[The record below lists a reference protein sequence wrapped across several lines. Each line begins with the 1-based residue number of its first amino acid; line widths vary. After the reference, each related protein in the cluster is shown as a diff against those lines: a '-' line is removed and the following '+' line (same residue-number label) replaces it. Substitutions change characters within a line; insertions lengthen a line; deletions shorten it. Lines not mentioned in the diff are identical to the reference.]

1 MGENA
6 KLMLLPEGECEL
18 YLHGVN
24 YAKETYPGLCRNSCS
39 ITPSTTSSDK
49 FIMKKSVHVSTIIHA
64 NFLFVSWFVRMN
76 SLLVMNALEKI
87 RKFFLRGN

>member
-39 ITPSTTSSDK
+39 ITPSTTSSDN
-49 FIMKKSVHVSTIIHA
+49 FIMKKICKAPTLLLTWLVKNTC
-64 NFLFVSWFVRMN
+64 LFPTRVYDV
-76 SLLVMNALEKI
+76 
-87 RKFFLRGN
+87 

>member
-1 MGENA
+1 MRRNA
-6 KLMLLPEGECEL
+6 KLTLFPEGEFEL

-49 FIMKKSVHVSTIIHA
+49 FIMKKICKAPTLLLTWLVKNTC
-64 NFLFVSWFVRMN
+64 LFPTRVYDV
-76 SLLVMNALEKI
+76 
-87 RKFFLRGN
+87 